1 MVKNCVSNQIFANL
15 EGIMPHSFRTKFG
28 ASGYSDNIQAG
39 YKERTEIWRAT
50 FINSICHFS
59 NPICYC
65 WLEKK
70 GENFLFTE
78 IATSINNSEVADLG
92 PKWLFSAARACFLKE
107 AKPLIPFGTLHIRHA
122 NLDEK
127 KGEKKS
133 FAKFLYKV
141 LQLYEQHLAL
151 PPLFS
156 LNV

>member
-1 MVKNCVSNQIFANL
+1 MLLLV
-15 EGIMPHSFRTKFG
+15 R
-28 ASGYSDNIQAG
+28 
-39 YKERTEIWRAT
+39 
-50 FINSICHFS
+50 
-59 NPICYC
+59 
-65 WLEKK
+65 KK
-70 GENFLFTE
+70 REDFLFTE

-141 LQLYEQHLAL
+141 LQLRTTFG
-151 PPLFS
+151 PPSPF
-156 LNV
+156 